1 MIADLTT
8 PADFHGKV
16 ALVTGGGSG
25 IGEATVR
32 LLAARGASV
41 LVADLDLDRASGLA
55 KEIGPADARAVRVD
69 VASPEAVDAMVGAA
83 VDAFGRLDVAV
94 NAAGVS
100 GSYAKVAERDLDEW
114 QQVVGINLTG
124 TFLCLRAELRQMQV
138 QDDGGADGGSGGL
151 SIVNVASGAGE
162 MGVAGLAH
170 YSASKHGVV
179 GLTRS
184 AALEV
189 ARSGI
194 RVNGVLPGPT
204 RTPMLLASSGG
215 DEGVDAMGRM
225 MPAGRAGEAAEV
237 AQAIVW
243 LCSDQASYVTGHLL
257 AVDGGALAT

>member
-8 PADFHGKV
+8 PADFDGKV
-16 ALVTGGGSG
+16 ALVTGGASG

-41 LVADLDLDRASGLA
+41 IVADLDGDRASGLA
-55 KEIGPADARAVRVD
+55 REIGPSYARAVAVD
-69 VASPEAVDAMVGAA
+69 VASPEAVDAMVAAA
-83 VDAFGRLDVAV
+83 VEAFGRLDVAV

-100 GSYAKVAERDLDEW
+100 GSWVPVAERDLDEW
-114 QQVVGINLTG
+114 QQVIGINLTG
-124 TFLCLRAELRQMQV
+124 TFLCLRAELRQMTAQV
-138 QDDGGADGGSGGL
+138 AEEGRGDDGGASV
-151 SIVNVASGAGE
+151 VNVASGAGE

-204 RTPMLLASSGG
+204 RTPMLQASAGG
-215 DEGVDAMGRM
+215 DDGVDAMGKM

-237 AQAIVW
+237 AQAIAW